1 MTIDE
6 KIKMHEKCIECL
18 KKQKE
23 NSLWENSHAIWKKN
37 DYSEYLKI
45 KKVIDTNSSQIN
57 IICDRL
63 IIYKD
68 KFEFTHNRNCTYNKF
83 YFKFISKVAYDEKIQ
98 QMINLMQNDCKN

>member
-6 KIKMHEKCIECL
+6 EIKMHEKCIECL

-23 NSLWENSHAIWKKN
+23 NSLWKNSYVIWKKN

-57 IICDRL
+57 VICDRL

-68 KFEFTHNRNCTYNKF
+68 KFEFAHNRNCTYNKF
-83 YFKFISKVAYDEKIQ
+83 YLKSISKVDYDEKIH
-98 QMINLMQNDCKN
+98 QMISLMTNN